1 MEKHEKKLH
10 ASKESPIKK
19 ATKHIAR
26 NVVNAVTEQVAKVPV
41 QSYFQWYQ
49 RGLLENPYM
58 FKGLTSTTLKML
70 SDMTGQLISE
80 GKVVSFRTMVSFGM
94 FGFFIDSP
102 LCHNWYAFVNRVTP
116 QYTGGSL
123 FLTTAINCALD
134 QFLFNPFYYVVW
146 MISFGYMAGSF
157 ESWEEATDK
166 VKRDLWPAM
175 LAAWRVWP
183 FYTFISMYFLPEEWW
198 MPVGYFVGYCFNT
211 YLKLLQWT
219 LSAASVVKTFRR
231 CPARGIP
238 IKPIPSSSTQLD
250 PSASSIVQTC
260 MPNTQGRT

>member
-1 MEKHEKKLH
+1 MATKAASVPWMVSLALYMQRKKLH

-41 QSYFQWYQ
+41 ESYFQWYQ

-116 QYTGGSL
+116 QYTGRSL

-211 YLKLLQWT
+211 YLKLL
-219 LSAASVVKTFRR
+219 SVWSDKTV
-231 CPARGIP
+231 AD
-238 IKPIPSSSTQLD
+238 KKEE
-250 PSASSIVQTC
+250 
-260 MPNTQGRT
+260 